1 MRRKVAGVIL
11 GVTLSVLT
19 SGGLQAWAMPEMTF
33 SDIRPT
39 DWHAGYVMT
48 LSSLDVVRGY
58 SDSTF
63 KPNETISK
71 AEFIVLAVKA
81 RHDDIMPASGEHWA
95 MNYMRKAEALGAIA
109 SGEAAVMEMNA
120 SITRE
125 EAARILVRTAGEE
138 GLEQPADPLT
148 VFSDMEAVKETNQPY
163 VHQAVA
169 KGWLSGYPSGEFR
182 PANEVTR
189 AEASVMLTKSL
200 GDGAMSRVEEMK
212 AAAARYMETQEAEA
226 EKLRESI
233 LETALELQ
241 GIPYRRGGS
250 TPAGFDCSGFVTYV
264 LGQHGISLPRSSAAM
279 YRATEKI
286 SMDELEPGDLVFFQ
300 GYQSGPSHVGIYVGN
315 NEFIHAPSSGRTVS
329 FDQVDDPSYW
339 GPRQY
344 GAARI
349 L

>member
-1 MRRKVAGVIL
+1 MGKRIVGVIL
-11 GVTLSVLT
+11 GLALT
-19 SGGLQAWAMPEMTF
+19 ALTGGGLQVWAMPEMTF

-81 RHDDIMPASGEHWA
+81 RYDDIVPASGEHWA
-95 MNYMRKAEALGAIA
+95 MSYILKAEALGAID
-109 SGEAAVMEMNA
+109 SGGAVELEMNA
-120 SITRE
+120 TITRE
-125 EAARILVRTAGEE
+125 EAARILVKTAGEE
-138 GLEQPADPLT
+138 GLEQPADPLS
-148 VFSDMEAVKETNQPY
+148 VFSDMADVKAANQSY

-169 KGWLSGYPSGEFR
+169 KGWLSGYPDGSFR

-200 GDGAMSRVEEMK
+200 GDDAMSRVETMK
-212 AAAARYMETQEAEA
+212 AAAARYVEEQEAAA
-226 EKLRESI
+226 EQLRESI

-241 GIPYRRGGS
+241 GVPYRRGGS

-264 LGQHGISLPRSSAAM
+264 LGQHGISLPRSSADM
-279 YRATEKI
+279 FRATERI
-286 SMDELEPGDLVFFQ
+286 SMNELEPGDLVFFQ
-300 GYQSGPSHVGIYVGN
+300 GYQAGPSHVGIYVGDN
-315 NEFIHAPSSGRTVS
+315 AFIHAPSSGRTVS